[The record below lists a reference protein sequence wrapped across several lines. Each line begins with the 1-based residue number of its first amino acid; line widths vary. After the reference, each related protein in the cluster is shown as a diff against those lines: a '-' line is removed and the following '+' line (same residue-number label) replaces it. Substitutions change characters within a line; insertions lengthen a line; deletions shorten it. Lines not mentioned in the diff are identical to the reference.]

1 MLAKCQSDVA
11 VVPNLLRLNRGRWKN
26 DLFCFVL
33 SVGGSVVWFTSL
45 YPLLTSCHRDFGLL
59 VTFCVRR
66 PTVTSK
72 KLSVKAPLAKFACIH
87 KPDDSFPVAVMSNLV
102 RFNHDR

>member
-1 MLAKCQSDVA
+1 M
-11 VVPNLLRLNRGRWKN
+11 
-26 DLFCFVL
+26 
-33 SVGGSVVWFTSL
+33 VWFTSL

-102 RFNHDR
+102 RFNHSLARDGVGLVKLVGANTLCSSTSCYCSLVLFVCWFFYY